1 VAQRK
6 WVDQTQPQTL
16 QAAVVLSYFNAAL
29 GVLFFLVFGAGVSLL
44 LLVLGFAAYWVANER
59 RWGYRLAVV
68 AAIGYVVLQ
77 LIAFFVIHGFSGLLN
92 LIFAGVLVGLLLH
105 PQSREYERIWFH

>member
-1 VAQRK
+1 MAERK
-6 WVDQTQPQTL
+6 WIDQTQPQTL
-16 QAAVVLSYFNAAL
+16 QAAVMLSYLNAAL
-29 GVLFFLVFGAGVSLL
+29 GVLFFLIYGAGVSLA
-44 LLVLGFAAYWVANER
+44 LLVLAFAAYWVANER

-77 LIAFFVIHGFSGLLN
+77 LVSFFLIAGVSGLLN
-92 LIFAGVLVGLLLH
+92 LVVAGILLALLLH

>member
-1 VAQRK
+1 VAEHK

-16 QAAVVLSYFNAAL
+16 QAAVILSYLNAAL
-29 GVLFFLVFGAGVSLL
+29 GVLFFLTYGAAISLA
-44 LLVLGFAAYWVANER
+44 LLVLAFAAFWVANER

-77 LIAFFVIHGFSGLLN
+77 LISFFVIAGVSGLLN
-92 LIFAGVLVGLLLH
+92 LVVAGILLALLLH